1 MEKQKAKPETH
12 TGRIARTSKYGFQLE
27 QHVAA
32 ERWINY
38 GNYFE
43 GKKEWEVGQEVTCG
57 VNALGDKMYLNQ
69 IDLSIEAKDKQIDSA
84 MGVKDDFDLDDFKEN
99 TKRPSANKSEE
110 QKRQRSIVRQSS
122 LKSAVQFSQGRDLK
136 LEEVFNIAEA
146 MYDWVEEKEEVP
158 F

>member
-1 MEKQKAKPETH
+1 MEKKKAKPETH
-12 TGRIARTSKYGFQLE
+12 IGRIARTSPYGFQLE
-27 QHVAA
+27 QHVAD
-32 ERWINY
+32 EKWINY

-43 GKKEWEVGQEVTCG
+43 GKKEWEVGQEVECA

-69 IDLSIEAKDKQIDSA
+69 IDLSIDAKDKQIDSA
-84 MGVKDDFDLDDFKEN
+84 MGVKDDFDLDEFKDN
-99 TKRPSANKSEE
+99 TKRPSPNQSEN

-122 LKSAVQFSQGRDLK
+122 LKSAVEFAKGQDLK

-146 MYDWVEEKEEVP
+146 MYDWVEQDEVP

>member
-12 TGRIARTSKYGFQLE
+12 IGRIARTSKYGFQLE
-27 QHVAA
+27 QHVTA

-43 GKKEWEVGQEVTCG
+43 GKKEWEVGDEVTCA

-69 IDLSIEAKDKQIDSA
+69 IDYSINAKDKQIDKA
-84 MGVKDDFDLDDFKEN
+84 TGVEDDFDYDAFKER
-99 TKRPSANKSEE
+99 TKKPVPKSSDEV
-110 QKRQRSIVRQSS
+110 KKQRSIVRQSS

-136 LEEVFNIAEA
+136 LEEVFQIAEA
-146 MYDWVEEKEEVP
+146 MYDWVEEVDEVP

>member
-1 MEKQKAKPETH
+1 MEKKKAKPETH
-12 TGRIARTSKYGFQLE
+12 TGRIARTSPYGFQLE

-32 ERWINY
+32 EKWINY

-43 GKKEWEVGQEVTCG
+43 GKKEWEVGQEVECS

-69 IDLSIEAKDKQIDSA
+69 IDLSIEAKDKQLASVT
-84 MGVKDDFDLDDFKEN
+84 GTKDDFDIDVFKEE
-99 TKRPSANKSEE
+99 TKRPSPNSSVD

-122 LKSAVQFSQGRDLK
+122 LKSAVQFSQGKDHK
-136 LEEVFNIAEA
+136 LEEVFQIAEA
-146 MYDWVEEKEEVP
+146 MYDWVEQEEVP

>member
-27 QHVAA
+27 QHVSA

-43 GKKEWEVGQEVTCG
+43 GKKDWEVGQEVTCG
-57 VNALGDKMYLNQ
+57 VNALNDKMYLNS
-69 IDLSIEAKDKQIDSA
+69 IDFSIEAKDTQINTA
-84 MGVKDDFDLDDFKEN
+84 TGKKDDFDLDDFKQA
-99 TKRPSANKSEE
+99 TKRPSPTQSID

-122 LKSAVQFSQGRDLK
+122 LKSAIEFGKGKDLK
-136 LEEVFNIAEA
+136 MEEIFQIAEA
-146 MYDWVEEKEEVP
+146 MYDWVEDDGVP